1 MTVTAT
7 RPTRTPED
15 GAEVLFKEARRRR
28 RRLRTLYGLGALVL
42 TLVVSVFVGISGPGH
57 PRGPSHHAAGKGRL
71 AAPGAGHDSSSAKAA
86 ATSNAGPS
94 IGSFGLIGRSGL
106 WVVNGNGLF
115 ISPNAGTSWTRTDPP
130 SGGDPL
136 ADFIDVDFMTST
148 QGWVVAASENMLV
161 DRTSDG
167 GRTWESVPLPS
178 ASLGGGYRS
187 AYVSFAT
194 VLDGWVT
201 VQPWEPQGNT
211 TVVFGSTDGGATW
224 SIVDGNA
231 PVSAVE
237 FLTPEIGWGLNPT
250 STMLYRTTDG
260 GASWLPVDVL
270 ASPGGL
276 LTMPKF
282 FGTNGYLL
290 AIPKSGKVVVE
301 ETTDGGA
308 VWHAL
313 EAPFIAAA
321 LASTS
326 GPLSYSAEPLCLGCV
341 EPFAVVSPTEWV
353 YWGGSELWLTMDG
366 GRTWRSI
373 RPKSSA
379 GGFAPSFET
388 GRVFT
393 ALLQFSSGADGWV
406 VATGPGSAQQPV
418 QSVLLRTQDDG
429 QRFTAIRQPLYQFQF
444 AAG

>member
-1 MTVTAT
+1 
-7 RPTRTPED
+7 
-15 GAEVLFKEARRRR
+15 
-28 RRLRTLYGLGALVL
+28 
-42 TLVVSVFVGISGPGH
+42 
-57 PRGPSHHAAGKGRL
+57 
-71 AAPGAGHDSSSAKAA
+71 
-86 ATSNAGPS
+86 
-94 IGSFGLIGRSGL
+94 LIGRSGL
-106 WVVNGNGLF
+106 WVVNGDGLF

-136 ADFIDVDFMTST
+136 ADYIDVDFMTST

-167 GRTWESVPLPS
+167 GRTWESAPLPS
-178 ASLGGGYRS
+178 AALGHGYRS

-194 VLDGWVT
+194 ALDGWVT

-211 TVVFGSTDGGATW
+211 TVVFASTDGGATW
-224 SIVDGNA
+224 SMVDGDA
-231 PVSAVE
+231 PVSAVA

-250 STMLYRTTDG
+250 STTLYRTTDG
-260 GASWLPVDVL
+260 GASWQPVDVP
-270 ASPGGL
+270 APAGGS

-282 FGTNGYLL
+282 FGTDGYLL
-290 AIPKSGKVVVE
+290 ALPKSGKAVVE
-301 ETTDGGA
+301 ETSDGGA
-308 VWHAL
+308 VWRAR
-313 EAPFIAAA
+313 ETPFVAAA
-321 LASTS
+321 LATTS

-353 YWGGSELWLTMDG
+353 FWGGGALWLTVDG
-366 GRTWRSI
+366 GRSWRST
-373 RPKSSA
+373 RPESST

-388 GRVFT
+388 GRVST

-418 QSVLLRTQDDG
+418 QSVLLRTRDDG
-429 QRFTAIRQPLYQFQF
+429 RRFAAVRLPLYPLPF